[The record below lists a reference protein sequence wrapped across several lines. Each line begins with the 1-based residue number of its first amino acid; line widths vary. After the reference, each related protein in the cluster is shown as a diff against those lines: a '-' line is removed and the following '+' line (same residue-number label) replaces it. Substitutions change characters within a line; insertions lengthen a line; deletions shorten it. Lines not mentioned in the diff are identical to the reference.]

1 MKVVRNGKE
10 PASGFFQSSGISKT
24 TEYFAL
30 YCMFIPSGVVTSFTD
45 FTRSSW
51 RSFSSSEASDGIEA
65 GVVDSVVSV
74 VVVAEVVSSV
84 VDSEVDSD
92 VDSDVVGSVSE
103 GSVEL
108 SSDSDVVV
116 VAEYVVLVEET
127 LFFVLHPLML
137 RRSIAES
144 AMQESLLNA
153 MCVTSCRF
161 CQ

>member
-1 MKVVRNGKE
+1 
-10 PASGFFQSSGISKT
+10 
-24 TEYFAL
+24 
-30 YCMFIPSGVVTSFTD
+30 MFIPSGVVTSFTD

-92 VDSDVVGSVSE
+92 VVGSVSE

-116 VAEYVVLVEET
+116 VAEYVVLVEES

-161 CQ
+161 C